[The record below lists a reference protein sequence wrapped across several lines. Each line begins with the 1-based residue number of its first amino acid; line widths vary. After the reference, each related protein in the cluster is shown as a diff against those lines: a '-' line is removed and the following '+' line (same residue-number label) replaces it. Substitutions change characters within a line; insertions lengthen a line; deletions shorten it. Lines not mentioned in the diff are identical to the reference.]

1 MLSFE
6 TVSIFVEQIHA
17 GHLSGDCHYKRELL
31 QGFVKTRGH
40 DQVSYVFLLIFS
52 FLQSKILQ
60 VSYSLDKVSP
70 NLVLSVLV
78 LSQYKIIAVLSLYEE
93 T

>member
-6 TVSIFVEQIHA
+6 TISKFVEQIRA
-17 GHLSGDCHYKRELL
+17 GHLSGDSHYKRELL
-31 QGFVKTRGH
+31 QGFVKTQGH
-40 DQVSYVFLLIFS
+40 EQVSYVLLIFS

-70 NLVLSVLV
+70 NLVLSVLL